1 MITVSL
7 IFSPSI
13 IVFALVNESPRYD
26 ELKGNIDRAEKT
38 VKQISALN
46 CKSFQFSLKNEICSE
61 ADQHQAKNL
70 RDHVAA
76 MREDRGLLRDILAV
90 ASLSVAAVWLYYS
103 TGYSV
108 PRFLNEGYCT
118 GDIKSK
124 IETCTFQK
132 SVLFDLG
139 IISLFEP
146 LGVLVVAVVVDL
158 VGRRLTFA
166 VCLLLLVLNQVSIL
180 ICVSDT
186 YLFVMLMI
194 NKMAGA
200 AIGWAYCIYSVEYFP
215 TSIRGFTTSL
225 SIGSGR
231 VGAAMGMFT
240 AQFVFNWGPRYF
252 IGSNLVGAAFVGLCL
267 LVLKRETMGVQL
279 EQS

>member
-1 MITVSL
+1 MIAVAL

-13 IVFALVNESPRYD
+13 IAFALVKESPRFD
-26 ELKGNIDRAEKT
+26 ELKENFDRAEKT
-38 VKQISALN
+38 VKQIAALN
-46 CKSFQFSLKNEICSE
+46 CKSFQISLKKEICSE
-61 ADQHQAKNL
+61 VDKHQAINL
-70 RDHVAA
+70 RDHLAA
-76 MREDRGLLRDILAV
+76 MGEDRRLLRDILAV
-90 ASLSVAAVWLYYS
+90 ASLSVFSIWVYYS
-103 TGYSV
+103 TSYSV

-118 GDIKSK
+118 GDIKSE
-124 IETCTFQK
+124 IETCIFQK

-166 VCLLLLVLNQVSIL
+166 VSLLLLVLNQVGIL

-186 YLFVMLMI
+186 YLFVMLML

-215 TSIRGFTTSL
+215 TSIRGFTTAL
-225 SIGSGR
+225 SVGSGR

-240 AQFVFNWGPRYF
+240 AQFVFSWGPRYF

-267 LVLKRETMGVQL
+267 LVLKKETMGVQL